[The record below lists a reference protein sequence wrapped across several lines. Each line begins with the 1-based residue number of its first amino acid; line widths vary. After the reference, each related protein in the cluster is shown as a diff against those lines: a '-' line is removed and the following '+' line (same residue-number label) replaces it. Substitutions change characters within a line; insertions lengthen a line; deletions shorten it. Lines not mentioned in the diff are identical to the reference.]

1 MSLDKAIEF
10 GKEKRK
16 QFRKSKSFD
25 RTCRNHGSCPWCEGN
40 RTYQARKEHKRIQ
53 SLEKL
58 EEYEEVPA
66 PKKSEKYEIPP
77 LWKLLRPDKT
87 DNSEYGPFQ
96 TY

>member
-16 QFRKSKSFD
+16 QFRKSKRFD
-25 RTCRNHGSCPWCEGN
+25 RTCRNHGKCPWCEGN
-40 RTYQARKEHKRIQ
+40 RTFQARKEHFRIQ

-58 EEYEEVPA
+58 EYSEEVTEPEE
-66 PKKSEKYEIPP
+66 PENF
-77 LWKLLRPDKT
+77 KT
-87 DNSEYGPFQ
+87 YGPFQ